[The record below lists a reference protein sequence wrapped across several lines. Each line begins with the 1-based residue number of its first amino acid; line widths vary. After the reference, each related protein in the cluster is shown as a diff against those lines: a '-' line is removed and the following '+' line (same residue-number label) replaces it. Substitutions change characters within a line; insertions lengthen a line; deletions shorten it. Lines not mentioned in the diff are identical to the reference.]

1 MKQKIN
7 KLITYASKKENYG
20 KVLLGILVIIFLVFT
35 AIYLLGSGHVSKI
48 ERNKIDKESAKYINY
63 IEDITESK
71 SKDIDK
77 YIIFALDYY
86 KNNNNMFEVS
96 AKDIT
101 KFLNKNLNI
110 DIKKE
115 KVISI
120 GITDEM
126 RSRNITYDSS
136 KETYKVNVSAISG
149 QSIKER
155 GIVYYKE
162 KKIRKRNI
170 NTYEIKYDKYVISNP
185 YDLLNY
191 YIDKDTKITDE
202 DKYIDITPIKN
213 YLMGSSNIDK
223 VKEIIKNNEKD
234 LKAYSKKKGSVKII
248 YKMKGNKLV
257 IDKIK

>member
-35 AIYLLGSGHVSKI
+35 AIYLLGTGHVSKI

-71 SKDIDK
+71 SKNIDK

-86 KNNNNMFEVS
+86 KNNNNKMEVS
-96 AKDIT
+96 AKEIS
-101 KFLNKNLNI
+101 KFLKKNLNM
-110 DIKKE
+110 DYKKE
-115 KVISI
+115 KVISV
-120 GITDEM
+120 GITEEM
-126 RSRNITYDSS
+126 RLKNITYNSS
-136 KETYKVNVSAISG
+136 KETYKINQINISG

-155 GIVYYKE
+155 GIVYYKQ
-162 KKIRKRNI
+162 KSIRKKNI
-170 NTYEIKYDKYVISNP
+170 NTYVIKYDKYIIKNP
-185 YDLLNY
+185 YDFLNY
-191 YIDKDTKITDE
+191 YIDKNTKTTDE

-213 YLMGSSNIDK
+213 YLMGSGNIDS
-223 VKEIIKNNEKD
+223 VKEIIKNNEND
-234 LKAYSKKKGSVKII
+234 LKVYAKKKGSVKII
-248 YKMKGNKLV
+248 YKLKGNKLV